1 MIESNNELQIEENSS
16 QNEIYETRM
25 NEFCANHLNVPVI
38 VNNLKRPKCSVSPI
52 DNNSN
57 IELSVNNESYSQNTT
72 NQMPSSPFVSN
83 NIITKTTYLIPNN
96 SSSTSSL
103 YDSVLQ
109 ENVNTSN
116 GLFTTSS
123 PYYLS
128 KQSNMPKISTN
139 GGSNLSKNLLMK
151 NFNDSSLKPIQFQ
164 STPNKTNNSSSS
176 LLIPV
181 HSTKVNFHSIL
192 DLAKSDD
199 QKSSSSN
206 DNDSINLIS
215 VSNADTSG
223 YVSASNLTNIST
235 IGDTGSSLINFNEH
249 LNLMSMSWNKE
260 NAKMDF
266 LSKVTTNIMQTFLNL
281 NNLINQL
288 FNRINVSQELK

>member
-1 MIESNNELQIEENSS
+1 MIESNNELQIEENSN

-25 NEFCANHLNVPVI
+25 NEFCANHLNVPII

-83 NIITKTTYLIPNN
+83 NNLITKTTHLIQIPNN

-164 STPNKTNNSSSS
+164 STPNKTNNSSS
-176 LLIPV
+176 LLIPA

-199 QKSSSSN
+199 QKSSSI

-235 IGDTGSSLINFNEH
+235 IGETGSSLINFNEH

-266 LSKVTTNIMQTFLNL
+266 LSKV
-281 NNLINQL
+281 
-288 FNRINVSQELK
+288 